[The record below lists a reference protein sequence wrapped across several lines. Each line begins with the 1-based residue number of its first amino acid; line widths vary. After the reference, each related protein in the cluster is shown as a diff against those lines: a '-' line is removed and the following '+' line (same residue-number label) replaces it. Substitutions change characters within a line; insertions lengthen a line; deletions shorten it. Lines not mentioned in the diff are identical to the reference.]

1 MDLGNKIKEGLSEFN
16 EKLVDAQRRFMETNI
31 GKILNNALDATLKI
45 ALPDVAEDVVIGAK
59 DALLENGL
67 IDGAKQIWNNIKEY
81 GKSALGL
88 ATGNFESVEQVQMVA
103 GSGGILDGI
112 SSLFDMALDKSVD
125 SGKIT
130 KSARQ
135 KIKSSK
141 NSILKNIKSEVTEEL
156 DNQIK
161 YVEKI
166 EEYSGKWKECYEN
179 QDLKGMKN
187 ANKNIQKYL
196 EKTLPLENVLKE
208 ARKIEIMQNLVE
220 NTGSFEITEEERE
233 LAEALAS

>member
-1 MDLGNKIKEGLSEFN
+1 MELNNEINLNNNLTN
-16 EKLVDAQRRFMETNI
+16 EKEQKNFLETTLGKTINTAVDI
-31 GKILNNALDATLKI
+31 GIRAI
-45 ALPDVAEDVVIGAK
+45 LPDFVEEQIINLK
-59 DALLENGL
+59 DNLLDYGL
-67 IDGAKQIWNNIKEY
+67 KDGIKKTIDDAINF
-81 GKSALGL
+81 GKSAIGIV
-88 ATGNFESVEQVQMVA
+88 TGNFESVEQVQMVA